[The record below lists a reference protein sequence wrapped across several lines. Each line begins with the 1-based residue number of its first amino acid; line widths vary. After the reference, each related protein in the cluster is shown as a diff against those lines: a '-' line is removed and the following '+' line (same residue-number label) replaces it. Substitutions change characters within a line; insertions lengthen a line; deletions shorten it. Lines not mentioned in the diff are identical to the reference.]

1 MRKTGAENFILDYF
15 SIDWEDLLKLYELN
29 ADNSTNIYLE
39 KINILLHTYAP
50 LKRIDKCKLRFK
62 SKPWIA
68 LGLQKSISVKYKLLS
83 SLTQSILY

>member
-1 MRKTGAENFILDYF
+1 MRKTGAENFILDYL

-50 LKRIDKCKLRFK
+50 LKRIVKCKLRFK
-62 SKPWIA
+62 SKPLIT
-68 LGLQKSISVKYKLLS
+68 LDLQKSI
-83 SLTQSILY
+83 

>member
-29 ADNSTNIYLE
+29 ADNSTQIYLE

-50 LKRIDKCKLRFK
+50 LKRIDMCKLRFK
-62 SKPWIA
+62 SKPLIT
-68 LGLQKSISVKYKLLS
+68 LDLQKSI
-83 SLTQSILY
+83 

>member
-62 SKPWIA
+62 SKPLIT
-68 LGLQKSISVKYKLLS
+68 LDLQKSILVKNKL
-83 SLTQSILY
+83 

>member
-50 LKRIDKCKLRFK
+50 LKRIGKCKLRFK
-62 SKPWIA
+62 SKPLIT
-68 LGLQKSISVKYKLLS
+68 LDLQKSI
-83 SLTQSILY
+83 